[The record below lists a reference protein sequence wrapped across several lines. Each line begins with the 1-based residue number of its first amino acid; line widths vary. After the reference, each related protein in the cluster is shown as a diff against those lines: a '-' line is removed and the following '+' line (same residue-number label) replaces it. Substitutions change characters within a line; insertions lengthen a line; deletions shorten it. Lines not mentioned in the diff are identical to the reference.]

1 MKNIIAGALL
11 LIFTI
16 EYGKAQVGQNEFR
29 FIEVTGSAEI
39 NVEPD
44 EIRFHIGIEEYCKEE
59 FEKRKP
65 YKDCITKI
73 PLEEIEKNLMAAL
86 TKIGIVKN
94 QIIIKDVGDYW
105 NRSGKKFKKSKTIE
119 LVLKD
124 FSLVNEILRKVKVR
138 GVNSMRISDLKN
150 KNISKYREQ
159 VKIEAMKAA
168 KRKADYLLS
177 SIGEKLG
184 GVISVVELDGDFL
197 NTWRN
202 QNLLCNSKV
211 NYTLSSNSDN
221 LNKMENIRKIQLRYK
236 IKIRFEIKQDVTS
249 R

>member
-1 MKNIIAGALL
+1 MAKNS
-11 LIFTI
+11 
-16 EYGKAQVGQNEFR
+16 KKNEGFSVR
-29 FIEVTGSAEI
+29 KKTSQGHGTYSKTSHSGGETYFNNRRSGSPPSA
-39 NVEPD
+39 
-44 EIRFHIGIEEYCKEE
+44 RHK
-59 FEKRKP
+59 KRKP

-221 LNKMENIRKIQLRYK
+221 LNKIENIRKIQLRYK